1 MMRQQQRNDTKRRDV
16 FGRNY
21 SYLQSCLPHMGELE
35 TIDLYSHDLESGYTP
50 LHVTLKQGHLQ
61 NSFKLYKHWKD
72 EVEYLS
78 HKFGG
83 HVLGQVDRE
92 GLTPLELY
100 DLELE
105 GPARRFPQMIGYR
118 TGETDSGSLVV
129 WGDKPPEQSTF
140 GSYVLT
146 WGSNVNYQLGTGTK
160 DDRQNMFQLVIN
172 QLETHGY
179 LPSGEKFKQ
188 ICMRRYHSLI
198 LTTDNKIYTC
208 GTGSRGRLGNGTA
221 ESPQPTF
228 TQAWDLKGLKVK
240 MVASSDHHTLVL
252 TEDDAVYSWG
262 WNAYGQSGQS
272 LGKKSDDKN
281 VNKIT
286 VSSPKRINF
295 LDNDAITFVA
305 CSKIHSC
312 AATASG
318 NIILWGLNLGQ
329 MGGSKPVHAT
339 PDSQYHDEDGYIV
352 RTPMVVSLPNHQV
365 EQIVCT
371 EMVTFIRTQGNTLHV
386 LSNYTMRT
394 FKIPL
399 PKSRTYKEIDAFD
412 HFTPREVPSEVV
424 DMKCSNRFGNRICF
438 KYASGRIGIINWK
451 GDSTKMW
458 SKMPNSLPVNLYWT
472 PNLQSNR
479 CADFDVSAQGKLLI
493 CTVSGEVYTL
503 DGVNSRPEKVHSSKL
518 HSGRAVNVSC
528 DSSFGSFAILKSEF
542 NEIPMIYPKDTLYFD
557 FSQYS
562 PLKGKVRDRHNL
574 VWGLLNEPQFRC
586 ADYLSNHKLITEV
599 KGDEKNSELRKIKDS
614 GSSLANFE
622 DARTTVLAQQEIF
635 EDANFDVAFVDSQTR
650 LPICYCHKLIL
661 QSRCQKLLKSIADTG
676 RYDAKNSGLEFVLRD
691 RGKNENVWNIGVK
704 ADKDASESLQKVT
717 HFLYTD
723 ERHFGQ
729 STSKLLFDLVDNSHH
744 LARLPISLQE
754 SWKHNNSD
762 SHHQNTS
769 TDVRI
774 LVNDGILEAHELV
787 LSTRSAFFQIIL
799 NKDWVSRNDDGY
811 KIIDLRQI
819 ESANQNNVEFVL
831 GYIYGMEYED
841 LCSKLDQRSFTEY
854 LQFFLEV
861 LELSDFFNLESFKNF
876 LESLIANYITGETV
890 IPILIN
896 AAYYN
901 CRLLA
906 FNCCWFLC
914 THVGMLFSKENIELV
929 NQHFDS
935 EIWQS
940 LERVLRE
947 MRNSSAS
954 SPDSNKSWYDNKN
967 FDWLALFRNNIRAFN
982 DRFIDPKHRFVP
994 IFDLKPREAE
1004 PKQRTK
1010 SSNRKASFVHGNTQT
1025 KSRQSSTTGEKI
1037 ELRRPS
1043 HIDIERKSAWAD
1055 RTDDTA
1061 IEDIDDFT
1069 EVMKKPRRRLSSR
1082 PSDGKSE
1089 SKTES
1094 SSVLIDQTPRKSG
1107 KVVLHSA
1114 PEESNVD
1121 LPSLFPISSKS
1132 PNNDGLSEMDTSSA
1146 KMSGAFKKVSQKQ
1159 RMKHI
1164 VVEEGEK
1171 SLSRDQQVW
1180 KKSSR
1185 AKSFNSSSSSS
1196 AKNNLPSLYDHNSSV
1211 SLNVSKKEKKK
1222 NHQLAPNTE
1231 FVSHGNLGGISPYLQ
1246 KTAMKQASAAAESS
1260 SSRKDGSIVPPAP
1273 ASAPASA
1280 SAGPTMTLEEKLA
1293 AQQFEKWFAEQ
1304 AKSVQKQLH
1313 KKKNKNLARE
1323 LDVVYN
1329 AAETLPD
1336 FVQGSDD
1343 KTKKGKKKL
1352 KLKFQSRQVQE

>member
-1 MMRQQQRNDTKRRDV
+1 MTRQQQRNGTQRRDV

-21 SYLQSCLPHMGELE
+21 SYLQSCVPHIGDLKS
-35 TIDLYSHDLESGYTP
+35 IDLYSHDLESGYTP

-61 NSFKLYKHWKD
+61 NSFRLYKHWKD

-100 DLELE
+100 DLELK
-105 GPARRFPQMIGYR
+105 GPARRFPQMLGYR
-118 TGETDSGSLVV
+118 TGEADDGSLVV
-129 WGDKPPEQSTF
+129 WGDKPPEQSNF

-172 QLETHGY
+172 QLENHGY

-188 ICMRRYHSLI
+188 ICMRRYYSLI
-198 LTTDNKIYTC
+198 LTTDNRIYTC
-208 GTGSRGRLGNGTA
+208 GTGSRGRLGNGAT

-228 TQAWDLKGLKVK
+228 TEILGLNGLNIK

-252 TEDDAVYSWG
+252 TADHAVYSWG

-272 LGKKSDDKN
+272 LGKKLEDKN
-281 VNKIT
+281 VNK
-286 VSSPKRINF
+286 VMVPSLKRINF
-295 LDNDAITFVA
+295 LDSDLITFVA

-329 MGGSKPVHAT
+329 MGGSKPVHTT
-339 PDSQYHDEDGYIV
+339 PDLQYHNEDGYIV

-386 LSNYTMRT
+386 LSNYAMRT

-399 PKSRTYKEIDAFD
+399 PKSRTYKEVDAFD

-424 DMKCSNRFGNRICF
+424 DMKCNNRFGNRVCF
-438 KYASGRIGIINWK
+438 RYSSGRIGIINWK
-451 GDSTKMW
+451 EDTIKMW

-479 CADFDVSAQGKLLI
+479 CADFDVSAQGKLLV
-493 CTVSGEVYTL
+493 CTVSGEVYTV
-503 DGVNSRPEKVHSSKL
+503 DGVNSSPEKLHSGKL
-518 HSGRAVNVSC
+518 HSGRAVSVSC
-528 DSSFGSFAILKSEF
+528 DSSFGSFAILKNEF

-562 PLKGKVRDRHNL
+562 PLKGKVRDRRNM
-574 VWGLLNEPQFRC
+574 VWGLLDEPQFRYG
-586 ADYLSNHKLITEV
+586 DYLTNHKFITEV
-599 KGDEKNSELRKIKDS
+599 KVDEKNSEPQKIKDS
-614 GSSLANFE
+614 GSSLVNFE
-622 DARTTVLAQQEIF
+622 DARATVLSQEDIF
-635 EDANFDVAFVDSQTR
+635 KDANFDVTFVDAQTR

-661 QSRCQKLLKSIADTG
+661 QSRCQKLTKLLADTG
-676 RYDAKNSGLEFVLRD
+676 RYDAKNSGFEFVLRD
-691 RGKNENVWNIGVK
+691 GFYNENVWNIEVK
-704 ADKDASESLQKVT
+704 ADKDTSESLQKVT

-744 LARLPISLQE
+744 LAKLPISLQE
-754 SWKHNNSD
+754 LWRNNHNGSRNQSI
-762 SHHQNTS
+762 S

-774 LVNDGILEAHELV
+774 IVDDGVLEAHSLV

-799 NKDWVSRNDDGY
+799 SKEWLSRDDAGY

-819 ESANQNNVEFVL
+819 ESANEANLEFVL
-831 GYIYGMEYED
+831 GQIYGLEYED
-841 LCSKLDQRSFTEY
+841 LCSKLGQKSFMEY

-861 LELSDFFNLESFKNF
+861 LELSDLFNLESFKNY
-876 LESLIANYITGETV
+876 LESMVANYISGETV

-896 AAYYN
+896 ATYYH
-901 CRLLA
+901 CRLLE

-914 THVGMLFSKENIELV
+914 NHVGMLFSKENIELV

-935 EIWQS
+935 EIWKS
-940 LERVLRE
+940 LERVLSE
-947 MRNSSAS
+947 MRNPSVSSS
-954 SPDSNKSWYDNKN
+954 DSNKSWYEMKN
-967 FDWLALFRNNIRAFN
+967 FDWLSLFRNNIRAFN
-982 DRFIDPKHRFVP
+982 DRFMDPKRGFVP
-994 IFDLKPREAE
+994 IFDLKPREGE

-1010 SSNRKASFVHGNTQT
+1010 SSNRRASFVHNNNQT
-1025 KSRQSSTTGEKI
+1025 KSRKSSSTTGEKV
-1037 ELRRPS
+1037 ELRKPS
-1043 HIDIERKSAWAD
+1043 HTDTEKKGVWAD

-1061 IEDIDDFT
+1061 IDDVDDFT
-1069 EVMKKPRRRLSSR
+1069 EVMKKPRQRLSSR
-1082 PSDGKSE
+1082 PTEVKSE
-1089 SKTES
+1089 QKAESKS
-1094 SSVLIDQTPRKSG
+1094 AFADQTPKSSG
-1107 KVVLHSA
+1107 KVVLHSSR
-1114 PEESNVD
+1114 EESNAD
-1121 LPSLFPISSKS
+1121 LPSLFPISDKS
-1132 PNNDGLSEMDTSSA
+1132 TNIDSLTGVDASSV
-1146 KMSGAFKKVSQKQ
+1146 KMSGSFKKSSQKQ
-1159 RMKHI
+1159 RVKHI
-1164 VVEEGEK
+1164 VVEEDENPQ
-1171 SLSRDQQVW
+1171 SRSQQVW
-1180 KKSSR
+1180 KKPPRTKFSHG
-1185 AKSFNSSSSSS
+1185 SSSSSS
-1196 AKNNLPSLYDHNSSV
+1196 AKNSLPSLYDVNSSV

-1222 NHQLAPNTE
+1222 NHRLAPNTE

-1246 KTAMKQASAAAESS
+1246 KTAMKQASAVVESS
-1260 SSRKDGSIVPPAP
+1260 SSSLKDGPSVSS
-1273 ASAPASA
+1273 ASSPA
-1280 SAGPTMTLEEKLA
+1280 SAGPAMTLEEKLA
-1293 AQQFEKWFAEQ
+1293 AQQFEKWFTEQ
-1304 AKSVQKQLH
+1304 SKNVQKQLH

-1336 FVQGSDD
+1336 FVQGSED

-1352 KLKFQSRQVQE
+1352 NLKFKSRQVQE